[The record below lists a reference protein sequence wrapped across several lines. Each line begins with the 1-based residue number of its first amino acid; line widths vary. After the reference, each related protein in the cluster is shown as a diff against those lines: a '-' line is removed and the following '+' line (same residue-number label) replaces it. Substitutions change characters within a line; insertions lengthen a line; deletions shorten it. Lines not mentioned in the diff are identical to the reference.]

1 MVIVPFVVAFGAV
14 FYMIMIS
21 GMLSFLAL
29 FTLGKF
35 IFTVF
40 FVVIFA
46 IVAVLMWLFRRRKN
60 NGKR

>member
-1 MVIVPFVVAFGAV
+1 MVIVPFVVAFGSV

-60 NGKR
+60 NGKC